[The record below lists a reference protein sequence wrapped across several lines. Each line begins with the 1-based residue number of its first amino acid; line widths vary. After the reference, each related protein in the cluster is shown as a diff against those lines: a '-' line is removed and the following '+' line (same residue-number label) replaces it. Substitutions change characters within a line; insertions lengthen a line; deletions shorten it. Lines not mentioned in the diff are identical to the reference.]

1 MLLAIDTA
9 THIASLA
16 LYDERGVLGEVTWR
30 TRENHTSSLMPELVH
45 LMELIGAQ
53 IADVSAIGVVTGP
66 GSFTGLRIGLSV
78 AKGLALSLN
87 VPLIGVPT
95 LDVSANIYAGESEMP
110 VCAVIQAG
118 RERYGVALYK
128 NENGAQVRASEHM
141 FGMPNEIAEQLQNVW
156 NGTSPLRVIG
166 EVNAP
171 LRSGFE
177 TRFGAAVVWAGE
189 ALNVR
194 RAGVLAELAWKR
206 WQVGAVDDVQAL
218 APYYIPTT
226 SLA

>member
-16 LYDERGVLGEVTWR
+16 LYDERGVLGEATWR
-30 TRENHTSSLMPELVH
+30 TRENHTSSLMPELVQ
-45 LMELIGAQ
+45 LMGLIGAQ
-53 IADVSAIGVVTGP
+53 IADLRAIGVVTGP

-78 AKGLALSLN
+78 AKGLAFSLN
-87 VPLIGVPT
+87 LPLIGVPT
-95 LDVSANIYAGESEMP
+95 LDVSASIYSGGSDIP

-118 RERYGVALYK
+118 RERYGIALYE
-128 NENGAQVRASEHM
+128 NENGAQRRVSEYM
-141 FGMPNEIAEQLQNVW
+141 FGTANEIADQLQHVW
-156 NGTSPLRVIG
+156 NGTALYVIG

-171 LRSGFE
+171 LRTVFQ
-177 TRFGAAVVWAGE
+177 TRFGGAIVWAGE